1 MHLPTTTRARTALM
15 LLGAAVF
22 ASALALSPLATA
34 TPAYAAAPISQCN
47 ANDPVYSNNAS
58 ATEIECRVSIVNTL
72 NLDSDTEL
80 SVVTVSRCIGAPAA
94 TLCSPPVTTT
104 SNTLTTSVTQC
115 NGNAIAGGST
125 IRCNVNIQNT
135 VVGAT
140 SSAAPA
146 TVNQCVGSGTG
157 GGIGVGG
164 VAPALNCDLYQSA
177 TNATITQ
184 CNGSGNGGG
193 GDYRVTCRVGS
204 STQTSV
210 IPILVNQCNGSAYG
224 GGDTVTCS
232 TNLTNRLLPSQ
243 IVTPT
248 PTPTPTV
255 PAPTPTPTTPPV
267 VTPPTTPGT
276 PGTPTTPVTP
286 GTPTTPV
293 TPGTP
298 GTPVTPVTPGTP
310 GTPVVPGTPTAPVT
324 PVTPGTPTTPV
335 TPGTPTTPA
344 TPTTPVVTPGT
355 PVQVAPNV
363 VTPVTP
369 VTPAVEAERD
379 TLASTG
385 IDVVFPT
392 VIGLLT
398 IAIGGAM
405 ALVALLRRGVYGRR
419 N

>member
-1 MHLPTTTRARTALM
+1 M

-22 ASALALSPLATA
+22 ASALALSPLASA

-47 ANDPVYSNNAS
+47 ASDPVYSNNAS

-80 SVVTVSRCIGAPAA
+80 SVVTVRRCIGAPAA
-94 TLCSPPVTTT
+94 ALCSPPVTTT

-115 NGNAIAGGST
+115 NNNAIAGGST

-135 VVGAT
+135 VVGAA
-140 SSAAPA
+140 SAAPA

-224 GGDTVTCS
+224 GGDTVICS
-232 TNLTNRLLPSQ
+232 TTLTNRLLPSQ
-243 IVTPT
+243 VVTPT
-248 PTPTPTV
+248 PTPTPTT
-255 PAPTPTPTTPPV
+255 PTPTPTPTTPPV

-276 PGTPTTPVTP
+276 PT
-286 GTPTTPV
+286 TPTTPV

-298 GTPVTPVTPGTP
+298 GTPVTPGTP
-310 GTPVVPGTPTAPVT
+310 GTPSTPVTPVT
-324 PVTPGTPTTPV
+324 PVTPG
-335 TPGTPTTPA
+335 TPA

-355 PVQVAPNV
+355 PVEVAPVDVV

-369 VTPAVEAERD
+369 VTPEVQAEQD

-385 IDVVFPT
+385 IDVVLPT

-405 ALVALLRRGVYGRR
+405 ALVALLRRGVHGRR
-419 N
+419 I